1 MAGDVNPWTVTPDV
15 TSEPV
20 TPPPQPSPRAREGPS
35 PPSRA
40 ARGLRPGRLLAGL
53 LALGAS
59 LGFGLWLLSPDKGFA
74 PAPPASSPAQVED
87 IPPPA
92 PKPAPLRFAAP
103 EPNPQQ
109 VRRAYD
115 EVRAAYSGGGPE
127 ALAKASVDCAKGL
140 QQDPGRLDECLAF
153 DVYAADILPPDG
165 SEAAGWFRD
174 APDRDLALA
183 RAALPADVDAADR
196 LGQVRAL
203 TTVVLPRPKLH
214 KAKSEVRRH
223 AAPHRVAQKS
233 KAAIRPKT
241 HGHRLRRPP
250 RSASAASAWEPP
262 ATKLHDPPDATGDDL
277 PLPPGDLVPPH

>member
-40 ARGLRPGRLLAGL
+40 ARGLRPGRLLVGL

-140 QQDPGRLDECLAF
+140 QQDPARLDECLAF
-153 DVYAADILPPDG
+153 DVYSADILPPDG
-165 SEAAGWFRD
+165 SEAAGWFQD

-183 RAALPADVDAADR
+183 RAALPAEVDAADR

-203 TTVVLPRPKLH
+203 TTIVLPQPKLH
-214 KAKSEVRRH
+214 RAKVEVSRH
-223 AAPHRVAQKS
+223 AAPHRLAQKP
-233 KAAIRPKT
+233 KAAVRPKV
-241 HGHRLRRPP
+241 HRRRVH
-250 RSASAASAWEPP
+250 RASRAAETAWEPP
-262 ATKLHDPPDATGDDL
+262 ATKLHDPPDATGDDA